1 MSANEP
7 PRSPSA
13 AHEAAGRVTNDAPG
27 SLAKYALVVYDRET
41 IEEYDCD
48 SVDELLSHI
57 DHQRVNWVTV
67 RDVHDEDGLRRLLD
81 AFHVDPF
88 VLVEILDESR
98 MQFDT
103 EYENCL
109 YVEYTVPYLDPERAL
124 LEQNSGSFVLGSDF
138 LILYEHQSHGLF
150 ARTRRRLVN
159 RQTKAPQ
166 HGPDYLLYLLFRAVI
181 VEHYQHSFK
190 HLTQQLEQLED
201 RVLVGGGRES
211 VYRDILFMRE
221 ELKPWNEPLLELE
234 DFLEFVKD
242 AESKF
247 ISDEEGKMFT
257 KALYREI
264 ESLLA
269 FYDRLRAVITEIMS
283 LHMAAVERNTS
294 RVNQLLTVI
303 ATIFLPITFIA
314 SIYGMNFEYMPEL
327 KQPWGY
333 PAVLTLMAIVAISLI
348 IFMKRRRWF

>member
-7 PRSPSA
+7 LRPPSNANGAADSP
-13 AHEAAGRVTNDAPG
+13 
-27 SLAKYALVVYDRET
+27 AKYALVVYDAET
-41 IEEYDCD
+41 IEAYECGNI
-48 SVDELLSHI
+48 DELLGRI
-57 DHQRVNWVTV
+57 DHQRINWVTV
-67 RDVHDEDGLRRLLD
+67 RDVHDEAELTRLLD
-81 AFHVDPF
+81 EFHVDPF
-88 VLVEILDESR
+88 VLVEILDEGQ
-98 MQFDT
+98 MQFDI
-103 EYENCL
+103 EYDNCL
-109 YVEYTVPYLDPERAL
+109 YVEYTVPYLDPERKL
-124 LEQNSGSFVLGSDF
+124 LEQNSGSFVLGGNF

-150 ARTRRRLVN
+150 ARTRRRLVG
-159 RQTKAPQ
+159 RQTKAQQ

-181 VEHYQHSFK
+181 VEHYQYSFK
-190 HLTQQLEQLED
+190 HLTQQLEGLED
-201 RVLVGGGRES
+201 RVLVGRGRES

-221 ELKPWNEPLLELE
+221 EIKPWNEPLLELE

-247 ISDEEGKMFT
+247 ISEEEGKIFT

-269 FYDRLRAVITEIMS
+269 YYDRLRVIMTEIMS

-327 KQPWGY
+327 EQPWGY
-333 PAVLTLMAIVAISLI
+333 PAVLTLMAVVAISLI
-348 IFMKRRRWF
+348 LFMKRRRWF